1 MNLVIND
8 NKHYIPNKWN
18 EVKLSRYM
26 NFMNTYREDVSEAEQ
41 QLHLISTIV
50 GASMDD
56 VGDAKKSVIDG
67 ITDRLAELMANP
79 ASENLVLEFEI
90 DGVEY
95 GFNPNLSELK
105 LKEFVDL
112 DGKLENGWQDMH
124 KVMAILYRPII
135 KRHKEKYEIEDYDF
149 RTAAKRADIFADE
162 MSVEIVNAAA
172 SFFLTIAVDYIK
184 ITQAYSKANRKQ
196 RRQHTRQ
203 MKKNLKKNM
212 DGMA

>member
-8 NKHYIPNKWN
+8 NKYYIPNKWN
-18 EVKLSRYM
+18 EVKLSSYM

-149 RTAAKRADIFADE
+149 RTAAKRADIFASE

-184 ITQAYSKANRKQ
+184 ITQAYSKVS
-196 RRQHTRQ
+196 RRQKRQNTRQ
-203 MKKNLKKNM
+203 MKKSLKKNM
-212 DGMA
+212 DGMV

>member
-8 NKHYIPNKWN
+8 NKYYIPNKWN

-124 KVMAILYRPII
+124 KVMAILGI
-135 KRHKEKYEIEDYDF
+135 
-149 RTAAKRADIFADE
+149 
-162 MSVEIVNAAA
+162 
-172 SFFLTIAVDYIK
+172 
-184 ITQAYSKANRKQ
+184 
-196 RRQHTRQ
+196 
-203 MKKNLKKNM
+203 KKNM
-212 DGMA
+212 RLRIMISEQQLRGLIYLLMR